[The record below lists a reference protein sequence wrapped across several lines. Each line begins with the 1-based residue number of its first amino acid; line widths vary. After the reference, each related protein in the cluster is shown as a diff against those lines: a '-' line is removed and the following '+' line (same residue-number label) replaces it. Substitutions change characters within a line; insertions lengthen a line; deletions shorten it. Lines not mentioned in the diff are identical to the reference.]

1 MGLNPMLWTINN
13 KEFRTDHNN
22 TILDLNIWGP
32 IDIESL
38 QAALAGIVET
48 GLFLDTTDL
57 VIMGI
62 GNETITFQ

>member
-1 MGLNPMLWTINN
+1 MLWTINN